1 MFQHLLDHAPDGAGI
16 EHLARVHRF
25 SAEWEADAS
34 LRLRRGDITALDDYD
49 EHGRIHSS
57 LTTNDARREVIG
69 RWREL
74 RASGDDVV
82 MLAATN
88 ESVTELNRE
97 AQRLRL
103 AAGEVIRPLRP
114 VTLADG
120 ARVLI
125 GDEVQTRQNDRSLT
139 TDAGVW

>member
-1 MFQHLLDHAPDGAGI
+1 
-16 EHLARVHRF
+16 
-25 SAEWEADAS
+25 
-34 LRLRRGDITALDDYD
+34 
-49 EHGRIHSS
+49 
-57 LTTNDARREVIG
+57 VIG